1 MSLNI
6 LYVMD
11 PMERVDI
18 HGDSTFIL
26 QLEGQKRGHNQF
38 HCMPSDLSVIGGET
52 VAKVAPLEV
61 QLTDSCP
68 FRLGE
73 SVVHPLRFFDCV
85 WMRKDPPFNMR
96 YIYATYLLELVSKD
110 TLIMNR
116 PDSLRSCNEK
126 LYSLEFP
133 EWIPPTLVACGREQ
147 IHTFCEEVGGRAV
160 IKPLDGAGGEG
171 IFLLESGDPNWNAI
185 VETATG
191 HGKEPVVVQKYIP
204 EIQTDG
210 DKRVILL
217 DGKPIG
223 AIRRIPPQG
232 ELRGN
237 IHVGGTCAAGTL
249 TPRECDMCEE
259 LGKDFRNRGLG
270 FVGIDIIG
278 GFLTEI
284 NVTSPTGL
292 REINRLDNVRTE
304 EWVLDYIEKGVAS
317 FTASS

>member
-18 HGDSTFIL
+18 YGDSTFIL
-26 QLEGQKRGHNQF
+26 QLEGQKRGHKQF
-38 HCMPSDLSVIGGET
+38 HCTPSDLSVRDGET
-52 VAKVAPLEV
+52 VATAAPLTV
-61 QLTDSCP
+61 QLTDSHP
-68 FRLGE
+68 FRLEE

-96 YIYATYLLELVSKD
+96 YIYATYMLELVSGD

-133 EWIPPTLVACGREQ
+133 EWIPPTLVTCGREQ
-147 IHTFCEEVGGRAV
+147 IHGFCEEVGGKAV

-185 VETATG
+185 VETATE

-204 EIQTDG
+204 AIQTDG

-217 DGKPIG
+217 DGRPIG

-249 TPRECDMCEE
+249 TPRERDMCTE
-259 LGKDFRNRGLG
+259 LGKDFRKRGLG